1 MAMDWNE
8 DANGFAGF
16 LRRER
21 RDELTGLPTMM
32 AFMEQAARQLP
43 MGPSSFLYFNV
54 ENFRVVNQE
63 FGFTA
68 GNHLLVRIAGALE
81 GSFGPV
87 PMARLNDD
95 RFVVMTRQP
104 DLDEKIQAVIETV
117 EQAETRIILTVKV
130 GIYAPPPGASDIAI
144 ILDRAKLACD
154 SIKGMYDQTIAYFD
168 PAMEEQR
175 SLQTYILTNFY
186 RALAE
191 NWIEVWYQPEI
202 RAATR
207 EVCGFEALA
216 RWRDP
221 VRGIISPAAF
231 IPVLENAHLID
242 RLDLYIIQHVC
253 EDQLRG
259 AKRPGWKSSHI
270 SVNLSRVDFQ
280 LRDMLGEI
288 EAICRAY
295 SVPKGYLHIEITES
309 ALTEGDEFLKKE
321 IQRFHAAGFE
331 MWMDD
336 FGSGYSSLNNLK
348 DFAFDVIKI
357 DMAFLRDFETKPQ
370 TRVILEAIVD
380 MAKRLDIRT
389 LCEGVETEEQY
400 AFLRSI
406 GCEVLQGYLF
416 SPPMP
421 FSEEHTGEVAGADR
435 AKLLV
440 IEDTAAEPYFRNI
453 GRFNVLASQP
463 ITHWDDPSKEQ
474 PLALGILEVSENGTR
489 RYLYASAPFQ
499 ELADTVGFLSL
510 EEAAMGY
517 KKTDKTT
524 AEQRFW
530 QLVDR
535 AMQSGRR
542 ESMENFIGGRAYS
555 VRMAVIA
562 RDEAR
567 GVMAV
572 AIHIVDLSELGVQH
586 QQRLLDIATRHMLQ
600 MYTRLD
606 VFCEDGRA
614 ENLVIDASQQRI
626 MDRYQTNVGSL
637 QEYATMYIAPEDRK
651 NFLAF
656 YDFQTVEERSLR
668 ARSDHTTAVFRVLD
682 EATGAYG
689 CQMFTLIPFRL
700 ESKRYVL
707 SCVRPIDNLDRERST
722 EGFEK

>member
-104 DLDEKIQAVIETV
+104 DLDEKIQAVSETV
-117 EQAETRIILTVKV
+117 EQAETRIMLTVKV

-154 SIKGMYDQTIAYFD
+154 SIKGMYDQTIAYFA

-295 SVPKGYLHIEITES
+295 SVPKGYLHI
-309 ALTEGDEFLKKE
+309 
-321 IQRFHAAGFE
+321 
-331 MWMDD
+331 
-336 FGSGYSSLNNLK
+336 
-348 DFAFDVIKI
+348 
-357 DMAFLRDFETKPQ
+357 
-370 TRVILEAIVD
+370 
-380 MAKRLDIRT
+380 
-389 LCEGVETEEQY
+389 
-400 AFLRSI
+400 
-406 GCEVLQGYLF
+406 
-416 SPPMP
+416 
-421 FSEEHTGEVAGADR
+421 
-435 AKLLV
+435 
-440 IEDTAAEPYFRNI
+440 
-453 GRFNVLASQP
+453 
-463 ITHWDDPSKEQ
+463 
-474 PLALGILEVSENGTR
+474 
-489 RYLYASAPFQ
+489 
-499 ELADTVGFLSL
+499 
-510 EEAAMGY
+510 
-517 KKTDKTT
+517 
-524 AEQRFW
+524 
-530 QLVDR
+530 
-535 AMQSGRR
+535 
-542 ESMENFIGGRAYS
+542 
-555 VRMAVIA
+555 
-562 RDEAR
+562 
-567 GVMAV
+567 
-572 AIHIVDLSELGVQH
+572 
-586 QQRLLDIATRHMLQ
+586 
-600 MYTRLD
+600 
-606 VFCEDGRA
+606 
-614 ENLVIDASQQRI
+614 
-626 MDRYQTNVGSL
+626 
-637 QEYATMYIAPEDRK
+637 
-651 NFLAF
+651 
-656 YDFQTVEERSLR
+656 
-668 ARSDHTTAVFRVLD
+668 
-682 EATGAYG
+682 
-689 CQMFTLIPFRL
+689 
-700 ESKRYVL
+700 
-707 SCVRPIDNLDRERST
+707 
-722 EGFEK
+722 